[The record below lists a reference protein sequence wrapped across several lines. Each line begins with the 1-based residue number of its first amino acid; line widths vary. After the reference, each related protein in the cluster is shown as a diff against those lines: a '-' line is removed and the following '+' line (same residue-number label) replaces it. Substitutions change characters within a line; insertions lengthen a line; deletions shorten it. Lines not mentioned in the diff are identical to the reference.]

1 MWLDLRLKGIKTD
14 LLQLMLFQFYL
25 FHQHLDFIHHRVK
38 TNCKLCEIFT
48 HIVNIDPCSQGTCCN
63 MIHLRYYLIKGLIHF
78 PDQRS
83 YNNAY
88 YEQYYDQNQNH
99 NNHYM
104 ESWFHQFIKRNRTDY
119 IIIPVLNLLAYIH
132 IPILCKYLYPFFH
145 LIYIIYVTACLL
157 FIIRKQYHSTC
168 VNYSCFCWR
177 ISYSQHPLYCRIIEI
192 HAQKPSC
199 IRYFSGII

>member
-38 TNCKLCEIFT
+38 TNCKLGKILA

-78 PDQRS
+78 PDQCS

-88 YEQYYDQNQNH
+88 YDQHYDQNQNH

-104 ESWFHQFIKRNRTDY
+104 ES
-119 IIIPVLNLLAYIH
+119 
-132 IPILCKYLYPFFH
+132 
-145 LIYIIYVTACLL
+145 
-157 FIIRKQYHSTC
+157 
-168 VNYSCFCWR
+168 
-177 ISYSQHPLYCRIIEI
+177 
-192 HAQKPSC
+192 
-199 IRYFSGII
+199 